1 MKVGFISLGCP
12 KNQVDSE
19 MMIEKLAS
27 AGFEI
32 SDDLG
37 SIDIVV
43 INTCAFIDDAKKE
56 AIENILDMVSMKEDG
71 EIKKIVVAGCLA
83 ERFKAEIIKEI
94 PEVDAVVGL
103 GANGD
108 IVEVL
113 TAVAAGEEHKIIHP
127 PVSDMPLDDARIL
140 TTPEHWAY
148 LKVADGCSNHCS
160 YCVIPSIRGEFRS
173 RTIESVVEE
182 AKQLADDGVR
192 EIIVIAQDTTRYG
205 EDLYGEKKLPE
216 LLDKLET
223 IENLKWVRLLYCYPD
238 RITDEL
244 LDAMARNKKVLH
256 YIDLPLQHCNRD
268 ILHRMNRTGDK
279 DSLLALI
286 NHIRTKLPDA
296 ILRST
301 LIVGFPGETDE
312 QFEELCE
319 FVKEAEIDRLGCFEY
334 SAEEGTP
341 AATFDDQI
349 SDEVKCERGEILMN
363 IQHEIFERKLNA
375 NVGKILEVVV
385 DGYDGYTDSYFG
397 RAWTDAPD
405 IDSVAIMTCDYDLF
419 EGDIEKVR
427 IFNVI
432 DGNLIGEVVE

>member
-419 EGDIEKVR
+419 EGDIVKVR

>member
-419 EGDIEKVR
+419 EGDIVKVR

-432 DGNLIGEVVE
+432 DGNLIGEGVE

>member
-1 MKVGFISLGCP
+1 
-12 KNQVDSE
+12 
-19 MMIEKLAS
+19 
-27 AGFEI
+27 
-32 SDDLG
+32 
-37 SIDIVV
+37 
-43 INTCAFIDDAKKE
+43 
-56 AIENILDMVSMKEDG
+56 
-71 EIKKIVVAGCLA
+71 
-83 ERFKAEIIKEI
+83 
-94 PEVDAVVGL
+94 
-103 GANGD
+103 
-108 IVEVL
+108 
-113 TAVAAGEEHKIIHP
+113 
-127 PVSDMPLDDARIL
+127 
-140 TTPEHWAY
+140 
-148 LKVADGCSNHCS
+148 
-160 YCVIPSIRGEFRS
+160 
-173 RTIESVVEE
+173 
-182 AKQLADDGVR
+182 
-192 EIIVIAQDTTRYG
+192 
-205 EDLYGEKKLPE
+205 
-216 LLDKLET
+216 
-223 IENLKWVRLLYCYPD
+223 
-238 RITDEL
+238 
-244 LDAMARNKKVLH
+244 MARNKKVLH

-349 SDEVKCERGEILMN
+349 PDEVKRERGEILMN

-419 EGDIEKVR
+419 EGDIVKVR

>member
-182 AKQLADDGVR
+182 AKQLVDDGVR

-223 IENLKWVRLLYCYPD
+223 IENLKWIRLLYCYPD
-238 RITDEL
+238 RINDEF

-349 SDEVKCERGEILMN
+349 PDEVKRERGEILMN

-419 EGDIEKVR
+419 EGDIVKVR

>member
-1 MKVGFISLGCP
+1 
-12 KNQVDSE
+12 
-19 MMIEKLAS
+19 
-27 AGFEI
+27 
-32 SDDLG
+32 
-37 SIDIVV
+37 
-43 INTCAFIDDAKKE
+43 
-56 AIENILDMVSMKEDG
+56 
-71 EIKKIVVAGCLA
+71 
-83 ERFKAEIIKEI
+83 
-94 PEVDAVVGL
+94 
-103 GANGD
+103 
-108 IVEVL
+108 
-113 TAVAAGEEHKIIHP
+113 
-127 PVSDMPLDDARIL
+127 MPLDDARIL

-182 AKQLADDGVR
+182 AKQLVDDGVR

-223 IENLKWVRLLYCYPD
+223 IENLKWIRLLYCYPD
-238 RITDEL
+238 RINDEF

-349 SDEVKCERGEILMN
+349 PDEVKRERGEILMN

-419 EGDIEKVR
+419 EGDIVKVR